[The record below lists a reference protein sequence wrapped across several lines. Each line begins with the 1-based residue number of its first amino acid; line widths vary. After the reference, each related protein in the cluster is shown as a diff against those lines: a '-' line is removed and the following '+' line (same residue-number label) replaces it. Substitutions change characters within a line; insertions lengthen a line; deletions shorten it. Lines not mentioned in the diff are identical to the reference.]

1 MPDPDPDPDPVPGPG
16 LGFGFGLGPGSGSG
30 SVVDDTCGPSIA
42 LLIIPAAP
50 INVKKNTI

>member
-1 MPDPDPDPDPVPGPG
+1 MPDPDPDPVPDPVPGPG
-16 LGFGFGLGPGSGSG
+16 LGSGSGSG

>member
-16 LGFGFGLGPGSGSG
+16 LGFGLGPGSGSG